1 MPFFSEP
8 PFNRFGRSDSSSNR
22 TNPHHVPKLPQFGQI
37 KRLAVDTRRDA
48 AHKNAA
54 FRAPFSPH
62 RVDTLRLLLV
72 IGGLVVAAI
81 AIFAVWVFIPKTP
94 ATNAAP
100 TIVAQAQETPQVAAP
115 AENAAENGSD
125 AVEGEGSLRVCNQTL
140 NPVSIALG
148 YRAPNGW
155 QSEGWW
161 VAQANECKTVYNG
174 KLDARYYYIYAADD
188 IGGGSWDGANYMCTR
203 DETFTI
209 FGVEDCLARGYERT
223 GFFEIDTQNRSNW
236 MLQLTD
242 GEVLGAEPVD
252 GTDDIPIEGTPGA
265 GDAQPAM
272 DEPTGTEGD
281 TVQ

>member
-1 MPFFSEP
+1 M
-8 PFNRFGRSDSSSNR
+8 
-22 TNPHHVPKLPQFGQI
+22 
-37 KRLAVDTRRDA
+37 RLILA
-48 AHKNAA
+48 
-54 FRAPFSPH
+54 
-62 RVDTLRLLLV
+62 
-72 IGGLVVAAI
+72 IGGIILGIVAI
-81 AIFAVWVFIPKTP
+81 VAVWLLIPKDPPPAAAAATIEAATP
-94 ATNAAP
+94 AEPAAL
-100 TIVAQAQETPQVAAP
+100 VAEVVPSAQVGTEPDS
-115 AENAAENGSD
+115 GI
-125 AVEGEGSLRVCNQTL
+125 GSLRVCNQTP

-148 YRAPNGW
+148 YRADRGW

-161 VAQANECKTVYNG
+161 VAQPAECKTVFNG

-223 GFFEIDTQNRSNW
+223 GFFEIDTQNRSDW

-252 GTDDIPIEGTPGA
+252 GTDDVAPSEGGEGA
-265 GDAQPAM
+265 TGEQPPA

-281 TVQ
+281 TTQ